1 MALLGPSGCGKTTA
15 LNCVAGLQ
23 PLSGGTISLGDRRID
38 ELPPEKRGFGM
49 VFQSY
54 ALFPHMTA
62 RRNVGFGLAM
72 RKVPRREAEKRID
85 EALALVRLSAQ
96 ADKLPGQMSGGQQQR
111 VAIARAIVIRPP
123 VVLMDEPL
131 SNLDAKLR
139 LEMRAE
145 IRRIH
150 EAIGSTTVYVTHDQD
165 EALSMADRIVVMR
178 DGLIRQTG
186 TPAELYERPAHAD
199 VAEFMG
205 YRSSLAGRVLSA
217 ANGRATVEACGSRL
231 DVWVRDTVLP
241 GEAVTLMVRPED
253 LVAGTS
259 GVVATVR
266 ISEYRGPRL
275 LRGRAGHRR
284 HGTVLPVG
292 PPGRGRRACDA
303 RRPPRSGSGLLGDRS
318 VTAVSAGRPAT
329 VPLRIRLAARG
340 LDGTTLLVLPA
351 LLAIVGLFIYPFLY
365 GLVLSLQPKVGPFTA
380 SYRAFFADPFLRETV
395 WNTLVLAI
403 PTTLLN
409 ILLAMPIAFRVRLM
423 ANQRLLT
430 TILVL
435 PVTLGTV
442 LVAQGLLTYLGPQG
456 WFNRT
461 LLALHVIGAPLKL
474 TNNYWGVFASLVIT
488 GFPFTFLLTLSY
500 VSGIDPALEQAAAT
514 LGAGAARRFARVFL
528 PLLVPGLAVTFCL
541 SFVQAFAVFPSAVLL
556 GAPAG
561 STHVISIAAYQA
573 AFERYDASL
582 GSAIAMVMGAV
593 QLVVVVLA
601 LGARSLFYRG
611 PVGGTKG

>member
-1 MALLGPSGCGKTTA
+1 
-15 LNCVAGLQ
+15 
-23 PLSGGTISLGDRRID
+23 
-38 ELPPEKRGFGM
+38 
-49 VFQSY
+49 
-54 ALFPHMTA
+54 MTA
-62 RRNVGFGLAM
+62 
-72 RKVPRREAEKRID
+72 VP
-85 EALALVRLSAQ
+85 
-96 ADKLPGQMSGGQQQR
+96 
-111 VAIARAIVIRPP
+111 
-123 VVLMDEPL
+123 
-131 SNLDAKLR
+131 
-139 LEMRAE
+139 
-145 IRRIH
+145 
-150 EAIGSTTVYVTHDQD
+150 
-165 EALSMADRIVVMR
+165 
-178 DGLIRQTG
+178 
-186 TPAELYERPAHAD
+186 
-199 VAEFMG
+199 
-205 YRSSLAGRVLSA
+205 
-217 ANGRATVEACGSRL
+217 
-231 DVWVRDTVLP
+231 
-241 GEAVTLMVRPED
+241 
-253 LVAGTS
+253 
-259 GVVATVR
+259 
-266 ISEYRGPRL
+266 
-275 LRGRAGHRR
+275 
-284 HGTVLPVG
+284 
-292 PPGRGRRACDA
+292 
-303 RRPPRSGSGLLGDRS
+303 
-318 VTAVSAGRPAT
+318 AGRPTA
-329 VPLRIRLAARG
+329 VPLRVRLAARG
-340 LDGTTLLVLPA
+340 IDGTTMLVVPA
-351 LLAIVGLFIYPFLY
+351 LLAIVALFVYPFVY

-380 SYRAFFADPFLRETV
+380 SYRTFFSDPFLRETV

-409 ILLAMPIAFRVRLM
+409 ILLAVPIAFRVRLM
-423 ANQRLLT
+423 SNQRLLT

-500 VSGIDPALEQAAAT
+500 VSGIDPALEHAAAT
-514 LGAGAARRFARVFL
+514 LGAGAARRFGRIFL

-593 QLVVVVLA
+593 QLVVVLLA